1 MTSDLFTAND
11 KSQNINLSDN
21 RWFLVDEAHCQ
32 HVSSNEVLNHPEAF
46 MLFYAKKVIS
56 ITIGNQCS
64 IDRIEENRKNF
75 YHVSNKVLHPS
86 ISSKV
91 LSFISNEPSDD
102 SIAEVS
108 DGEETQMGRS
118 NKCIYYHDFRVAH
131 HS

>member
-1 MTSDLFTAND
+1 KF
-11 KSQNINLSDN
+11 QNKVRSKLTNTILN
-21 RWFLVDEAHCQ
+21 
-32 HVSSNEVLNHPEAF
+32 NEPILEQTES
-46 MLFYAKKVIS
+46 S

-75 YHVSNKVLHPS
+75 YHISNKVLHPS
-86 ISSKV
+86 ISSKE

-102 SIAEVS
+102 AIAEVS
-108 DGEETQMGRS
+108 NGEETRMGRS